1 MSSKQPESPPVV
13 SAAFK
18 DNSRDSRL
26 SFRKFGEHQ
35 LRREFKEIAIE
46 KCRDQ
51 IQAFGQCATDSGLL
65 VVFKCKSFN
74 RDVQECM
81 RKYNSPEEFEKF
93 KAENED
99 LLMKKIPGSGIQRP
113 S

>member
-1 MSSKQPESPPVV
+1 MSSKQSEASPVV
-13 SAAFK
+13 SGAFK

-35 LRREFKEIAIE
+35 LRREFKDIAIE
-46 KCRDQ
+46 KCREP
-51 IQAFGQCATDSGLL
+51 IQAFGKCASDSGLL

-74 RDVQECM
+74 RDVQDCM
-81 RKYNSPEEFEKF
+81 RKYNSPEEFEKY

-99 LLMKKIPGSGIQRP
+99 LLLKKTPGSGVKGP
-113 S
+113 L